1 MAFQESRHF
10 KDKTRC
16 LEEER
21 LALLREKNENDK
33 QLQELVR
40 QNAELVGHQNP
51 KQKIQLHVRIKEEN
65 NELKKVRH
73 VCTASNYL
81 HSLFL

>member
-1 MAFQESRHF
+1 M
-10 KDKTRC
+10 
-16 LEEER
+16 
-21 LALLREKNENDK
+21 LREKSENDK

-73 VCTASNYL
+73 VCVCNAIYYFTF
-81 HSLFL
+81 SLFL